1 MFFGGFP
8 GFGGS
13 EDDDAGSASTDTDN
27 SLFYETLGVPKTA
40 TPDEIKKAYRK
51 LAVKHHPDKGG
62 DPEKFKDINAAYEVL
77 SNPEK
82 RELYD
87 KYGVDGL
94 REGGAGGDP
103 FEHLF
108 GGLFGGGRGGRGGA
122 RQETKKVRPMVK
134 EIKVTLADIYT
145 GKMKNVT
152 YTRQKVCEPC
162 GGKGGK
168 DAKKC
173 GKCKGHGLIEKIVQ
187 LGPGFISSQRAPC
200 PDCGGEG
207 MAYDKANQCK
217 SCKGQKIV
225 EEERTIEVPVESG
238 CPNDHHVS
246 FTGEGNEI
254 PGALAGDLIVKFN
267 VEKHPIFERKGAD
280 LFIKKT
286 ISLYEALTGVFFVVE
301 HLDGTKINIATGQGE
316 IISPGAK
323 KQLKKKG
330 MPYYKDAMGQGNL
343 YIEFTVEF
351 PKKGEIKDIEKLQ
364 SILPVPKSQSVDKTK
379 ALVMEDFDES
389 TQNTHAEGGR
399 ARNNQD
405 DDEEDGMPRGG
416 QRVQCAQQ

>member
-1 MFFGGFP
+1 M
-8 GFGGS
+8 
-13 EDDDAGSASTDTDN
+13 
-27 SLFYETLGVPKTA
+27 FYETLGVPKNA
-40 TPDEIKKAYRK
+40 SADEIKKAYRK

-94 REGGAGGDP
+94 REGGGGDP

-108 GGLFGGGRGGRGGA
+108 GGLLGGRGRGGP
-122 RQETKKVRPMVK
+122 RQETKKVRPMLK
-134 EIKVTLADIYT
+134 EIKVSLADIYT
-145 GKMKNVT
+145 GKMKTIT
-152 YTRQKVCEPC
+152 YTRQKTCEPC

-225 EEERTIEVPVESG
+225 EEEKTVEVPVEQG
-238 CPNDHHVS
+238 CPNDHHVT

-254 PGALAGDLIVKFN
+254 PGALAGDLVVKFL
-267 VEKHPIFERKGAD
+267 VEKHPVFERKGAD

-286 ISLYEALTGVFFVVE
+286 ISLYEALTGVFFTIE
-301 HLDGTKINIATGQGE
+301 HLDGVKLNISTSPGE
-316 IISPGAK
+316 VISPGTK
-323 KQLKKKG
+323 KQIKKKG

-343 YIEFTVEF
+343 YIEFNVEF
-351 PKKGEIKDIEKLQ
+351 PKKGEMSNIEQLAK
-364 SILPVPKSQSVDKTK
+364 ILPTPKSNQNLDKSK
-379 ALVMEDFDES
+379 ALVLEDFDET
-389 TQNTHAEGGR
+389 TQNTNAEGGR
-399 ARNNQD
+399 ARARDD